1 MSGSA
6 LGGLIAEGRA
16 GGRLWLYTNYH
27 CNLACAYCLTGSSPT
42 APRRVLD
49 PAALLRLADEAVAL
63 GFTGLGI
70 SGGEPL
76 LNPWLPEVAVALS
89 ERLPLILLTNGTLFT
104 PRRLREVAAFAGR
117 PIEVQISLDSADPIE
132 NDAMRG
138 PENFAR
144 VVEAVPRLIALGV
157 RVRIATTLDRD
168 APNDLPRLCALHRA
182 LGVAD
187 ADHVVRPVITRGR
200 AETGGLGVA
209 AGRVELW
216 PELTVTADGA
226 FWSPFGAT
234 SRDGTRLDTELLL
247 TRQTSPLRVPAD
259 ALARAV
265 GARPEGDDAYL
276 GIR

>member
-1 MSGSA
+1 MSA
-6 LGGLIAEGRA
+6 LGGLIADGRA
-16 GGRLWLYTNYH
+16 GGRLWLYANYH
-27 CNLACAYCLTGSSPT
+27 CNLACTYCLTGSSPT

-49 PAALLRLADEAVAL
+49 PARMLRLADEAVAL
-63 GFTGLGI
+63 GFTGIGI

-76 LNPWLPEVAVALS
+76 LNPWLPRVVVELS
-89 ERLPLILLTNGTLFT
+89 ERLPVILLTNGTLFT

-138 PENFAR
+138 PANFAR
-144 VVEAVPRLIALGV
+144 VVEAVPLLVALGIT
-157 RVRIATTLDRD
+157 VRIATTIDRD

-182 LGVAD
+182 LGVDD
-187 ADHVVRPVITRGR
+187 AHHIVRPVITRGR
-200 AETGGLGVA
+200 AAAGGLGVP

-234 SRDGTRLDTELLL
+234 SRDGRELDAELLL
-247 TRQTSPLRVPAD
+247 TPQVEPLHVPAD
-259 ALARAV
+259 ALAAAV
-265 GARPEGDDAYL
+265 SARPAGDDAYL